1 MPWLARA
8 TRGLSCGRVDAVEAT
23 TRLTHETAA
32 STPSRRRGGRHR
44 RRAKFKF
51 YTGVTDGEVAALL
64 LLEDVADA
72 ARGRLDLDGARGL
85 GARAA
90 AGAGLLLLLD
100 RLLGRLAAA
109 AAPVLLDGRGAA
121 ARAEALGDLGPGA
134 AGPELVDEALEGVVL
149 LGRPLGLLLALA
161 RLLGLGGALLGLLR
175 GELVVLGHGCTCV
188 VLFRVL
194 RTRGGRCPRSVLSK
208 LAVPRLSVPC
218 ARFHG
223 LKLGP
228 GPRGVVG
235 SWWSESLRLR
245 GDFGVGAATILSSR

>member
-1 MPWLARA
+1 MALRRRETRRLMPPR
-8 TRGLSCGRVDAVEAT
+8 R
-23 TRLTHETAA
+23 
-32 STPSRRRGGRHR
+32 RRRGGRV
-44 RRAKFKF
+44 KFKSHERHW
-51 YTGVTDGEVAALL
+51 VTNGEVAALL

-100 RLLGRLAAA
+100 GLLGRLAAA

-134 AGPELVDEALEGVVL
+134 AAPELVDEVLEGVVL

-175 GELVVLGHGCTCV
+175 GELVVLGHGCACV
-188 VLFRVL
+188 GLFRVL
-194 RTRGGRCPRSVLSK
+194 RTRGGCCPRSVLSK
-208 LAVPRLSVPC
+208 LAVPRLTVAC
-218 ARFHG
+218 ARF
-223 LKLGP
+223 
-228 GPRGVVG
+228 
-235 SWWSESLRLR
+235 
-245 GDFGVGAATILSSR
+245 